1 MFCTYLP
8 IDVYVCTYLH
18 SKAYTTYAYVY
29 FTFNSQWK
37 TLKSHFEKL
46 HLLKKYVYL
55 HIYST
60 VPRYVMPPTHLTYV
74 NKFAFVKR
82 EVF

>member
-29 FTFNSQWK
+29 FTFNSQWENIK
-37 TLKSHFEKL
+37 KSFRKASPVQKVRLPPYLFKSPAICDAADTLNLRKQICFC
-46 HLLKKYVYL
+46 
-55 HIYST
+55 
-60 VPRYVMPPTHLTYV
+60 
-74 NKFAFVKR
+74 
-82 EVF
+82 